1 MHKLALVVFVAG
13 CWRDSQPAKPT
24 PAAVT
29 IAPTPAK
36 PAAKPYGGAA
46 YGGILGRMQ
55 TDEFVSLTGT
65 GDISSGFDDTN
76 IYSGLLGQGS
86 GVGVSGIRGPHAA
99 VPTVLIGPATATAG
113 LDKAIIRRYIKRNLQ
128 KIQYCYEKELLQAPG
143 IAGKV
148 TVQFRIEPTGKVSSS
163 TGNGLAVVDACV
175 ADVILAIEFP
185 KPQGSGAVD
194 VTYPFE
200 FRATVP

>member
-13 CWRDSQPAKPT
+13 CWRDSQPAKST
-24 PAAVT
+24 PVAVAA
-29 IAPTPAK
+29 APTPAT

-46 YGGILGRMQ
+46 YGGILGGTQ
-55 TDEFVSLTGT
+55 IGEFVSLTGT

-76 IYSGLLGQGS
+76 THSGPLGQGS
-86 GVGVSGIRGPHAA
+86 GVGISGMRGAHAA
-99 VPTVLIGPATATAG
+99 VPTVSIGQPTATAG
-113 LDKAIIRRYIKRNLQ
+113 LDKAIIRRYIKRNIQ
-128 KIQYCYEKELLQAPG
+128 KIQYCYEKELQQTPG

-148 TVQFRIEPTGKVSSS
+148 TVQFRIEPTGKVSNS

-185 KPQGSGAVD
+185 QPQGGAVD
-194 VTYPFE
+194 VTYPFL
-200 FRATVP
+200 FHATVP